1 MNVNLAP
8 GMNEIIIREG
18 AAPKVLD
25 PKAPVKMNING
36 TIGAPVEF
44 LKKRINAGQ
53 FEQKNCHII
62 VDREKITIELVVNES
77 DEYTRGTIKGTLQ
90 FHPKFIEFGIN
101 TGKVWSPF
109 DFSMF
114 CKMNRSFFADKNV
127 NMTLVSACKNFTATV
142 NNAIERSIK
151 ENGDRTDNFAQVVN
165 SNLPE
170 SFTLSIPVFKGGD
183 KENLEVETFAKID
196 GRNVAFVLM
205 SPGAEETLETLRD
218 TAIDKEL
225 EAIKEIAPEIAIIE
239 I

>member
-1 MNVNLAP
+1 MNINLAP

-62 VDREKITIELVVNES
+62 VDRENITIELVVNES
-77 DEYTRGTIKGTLQ
+77 DEYTRGTIKGILQ

-109 DFSMF
+109 EFSMF
-114 CKMNRSFFADKNV
+114 CKMNRAFFADKNA

-151 ENGDRTDNFAQVVN
+151 ATERTI
-165 SNLPE
+165 SPKW
-170 SFTLSIPVFKGGD
+170 SIP
-183 KENLEVETFAKID
+183 TC
-196 GRNVAFVLM
+196 RNRSRFQSLFSRAATRRTWRWKH
-205 SPGAEETLETLRD
+205 SPRLTDATLHSC
-218 TAIDKEL
+218 
-225 EAIKEIAPEIAIIE
+225 
-239 I
+239 

>member
-1 MNVNLAP
+1 MNINLAP

-25 PKAPVKMNING
+25 PKAPVKMNIN
-36 TIGAPVEF
+36 
-44 LKKRINAGQ
+44 
-53 FEQKNCHII
+53 
-62 VDREKITIELVVNES
+62 
-77 DEYTRGTIKGTLQ
+77 GTIKGTLQ

-114 CKMNRSFFADKNV
+114 CKMNRAFFADKNV

-196 GRNVAFVLM
+196 
-205 SPGAEETLETLRD
+205 
-218 TAIDKEL
+218 
-225 EAIKEIAPEIAIIE
+225 
-239 I
+239 

>member
-1 MNVNLAP
+1 
-8 GMNEIIIREG
+8 
-18 AAPKVLD
+18 
-25 PKAPVKMNING
+25 
-36 TIGAPVEF
+36 
-44 LKKRINAGQ
+44 
-53 FEQKNCHII
+53 
-62 VDREKITIELVVNES
+62 
-77 DEYTRGTIKGTLQ
+77 
-90 FHPKFIEFGIN
+90 
-101 TGKVWSPF
+101 
-109 DFSMF
+109 
-114 CKMNRSFFADKNV
+114 MNRAFFTDKNA

>member
-1 MNVNLAP
+1 M
-8 GMNEIIIREG
+8 
-18 AAPKVLD
+18 
-25 PKAPVKMNING
+25 
-36 TIGAPVEF
+36 
-44 LKKRINAGQ
+44 
-53 FEQKNCHII
+53 
-62 VDREKITIELVVNES
+62 
-77 DEYTRGTIKGTLQ
+77 
-90 FHPKFIEFGIN
+90 
-101 TGKVWSPF
+101 
-109 DFSMF
+109 
-114 CKMNRSFFADKNV
+114 
-127 NMTLVSACKNFTATV
+127 
-142 NNAIERSIK
+142 
-151 ENGDRTDNFAQVVN
+151 VN

>member
-1 MNVNLAP
+1 MNINLAQ

-62 VDREKITIELVVNES
+62 VDRENITIELVVNES

-114 CKMNRSFFADKNV
+114 CKMNRAFFADKNV

-151 ENGDRTDNFAQVVN
+151 ENGPNGQFRPSGQFQLAGIVHAFNPCFQGWQQGE
-165 SNLPE
+165 L
-170 SFTLSIPVFKGGD
+170 GGGNIRQD
-183 KENLEVETFAKID
+183 
-196 GRNVAFVLM
+196 
-205 SPGAEETLETLRD
+205 
-218 TAIDKEL
+218 
-225 EAIKEIAPEIAIIE
+225 
-239 I
+239 